1 MNREILEKH
10 FGQEQIKQRE
20 GNFGKMLD
28 YIEGHSVIQRL
39 NDAFDADWSF
49 TIIRYDIFKETDEVL
64 VQGELKAGNVVKMQF
79 GSSKITHA
87 RKNGDIISL
96 GDDLKAAATDALK
109 KAATLF
115 GVGLHLYRNDGQQGS
130 QHNGGNGN
138 GSGSNGGND
147 NRSGANGGNGHQ
159 SQRNQNENLPTK
171 GHCNSDDQPTEGNRN
186 NSHPPINGSGSN
198 NPGNGNGSGANGNGA
213 NGSSDSSSNGG
224 NVNGGNGDNING
236 RLTAKQYRYIQKLNE
251 DMGRASADLEK
262 VAIAMFGVKSQFLS
276 KSDASSLISH
286 LLEK

>member
-1 MNREILEKH
+1 MNRDILEKH

-49 TIIRYDIFKETDEVL
+49 TIVRYDILKETDEVI

-115 GVGLHLYRNDGQQGS
+115 GVGLHLYRNDGQQHGP
-130 QHNGGNGN
+130 QHNGSSGNGNSFPAGGNGN
-138 GSGSNGGND
+138 NSHQPINGSGNG
-147 NRSGANGGNGHQ
+147 
-159 SQRNQNENLPTK
+159 
-171 GHCNSDDQPTEGNRN
+171 
-186 NSHPPINGSGSN
+186 GSGSN
-198 NPGNGNGSGANGNGA
+198 NPGNGNGSG
-213 NGSSDSSSNGG
+213 GG
-224 NVNGGNGDNING
+224 NGGNGGSDSGSNGNGNGGSNGNGNGNGDNNGNG
-236 RLTAKQYRYIQKLNE
+236 RLSAKQYQYIQRLTKENN
-251 DMGRASADLEK
+251 ADLNKRCQE
-262 VAIAMFGVKSQFLS
+262 MFGTVAQHLS
-276 KSDASSLISH
+276 KIDASKMIEYLMAQ
-286 LLEK
+286 